1 MKTNIYYRLGIIAMI
16 AMIAMCI
23 MTIYEI
29 VDYAISME
37 ILDDPEIYGDNR
49 LLYYPISV
57 LTIASI
63 AGLVLYIRKK
73 VLGWILCCGYSVFM
87 FVTTFIGYY
96 AFQQIGI
103 NLGEST
109 SDLLTPAIIQGTL
122 YAAAVWLF
130 FTRQIR
136 FSFFDSE
143 QAKLSDA
150 IPVVIVAALAIG
162 SRLYAYSGGISEN
175 PLCGYSFRHNVTCL
189 KIGYKPE
196 QIVFK
201 PLNTHDVWKLTERN
215 LKKAMLIEKNFP
227 TP

>member
-1 MKTNIYYRLGIIAMI
+1 MKTNIYYRLGIIAM
-16 AMIAMCI
+16 CI
-23 MTIYEI
+23 MTIYQI
-29 VDYAISME
+29 VDTAIFME
-37 ILDDPEIYGDNR
+37 ILDDPEIYRDNR
-49 LLYYPISV
+49 WLLLYYPISV
-57 LTIASI
+57 LTIVSI

-87 FVTTFIGYY
+87 FVGTFIGYY

-103 NLGEST
+103 YLGEST
-109 SDLLTPAIIQGTL
+109 SDLLTPAIIHGTL

-162 SRLYAYSGGISEN
+162 ILVCMPILVEYVKTRLLVILIFGIMFALRSVIN
-175 PLCGYSFRHNVTCL
+175 QS
-189 KIGYKPE
+189 K
-196 QIVFK
+196 
-201 PLNTHDVWKLTERN
+201 
-215 LKKAMLIEKNFP
+215 
-227 TP
+227 